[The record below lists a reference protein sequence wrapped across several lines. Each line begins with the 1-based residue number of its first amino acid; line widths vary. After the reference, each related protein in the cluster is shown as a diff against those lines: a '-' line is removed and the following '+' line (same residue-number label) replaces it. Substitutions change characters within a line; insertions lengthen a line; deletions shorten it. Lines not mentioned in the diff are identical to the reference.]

1 MEEGRN
7 YIRIL
12 RESLEK
18 KERILRNLLDMTR
31 QQEEY
36 LAGSEFELD
45 VFEEMLDVKNG
56 MIEELN
62 SVDDGF
68 ETVYERIREYLQSHQ
83 KELAEP
89 IREMQNRVREITSL
103 SVSLQALEE
112 RNRKKLEGIFAS
124 KQQEIKKF
132 RQSSQMVNNY
142 YQTMSG
148 AGSYQPSFLD
158 KKK

>member
-12 RESLEK
+12 RESLET
-18 KERILRNLLDMTR
+18 KERILHNLLDMTR
-31 QQEEY
+31 QQEEH

-112 RNRKKLEGIFAS
+112 RNRKKLEGVFAS

>member
-1 MEEGRN
+1 MEEIR
-7 YIRIL
+7 YIQIL

-18 KERILRNLLDMTR
+18 KERILHNLLDMTK
-31 QQEEY
+31 QQEDY
-36 LAGSEFELD
+36 LSGEEFEMD
-45 VFEEMLDVKNG
+45 VFDEMLDVKSG

-68 ETVYERIREYLQSHQ
+68 EFMYGRIREYLQIHR
-83 KELAEP
+83 KELESP
-89 IREMQNRVREITSL
+89 IREMQNRVREITRL

-112 RNRKKLEGIFAS
+112 RNKKKLESIFAS

-148 AGSYQPSFLD
+148 VNSYQSAFLD
-158 KKK
+158 QKK

>member
-18 KERILRNLLDMTR
+18 KERILHNLLDMTR

>member
-1 MEEGRN
+1 MEEIR
-7 YIRIL
+7 YIQIL

-18 KERILRNLLDMTR
+18 KERILHNLLDMTK
-31 QQEEY
+31 QQEDY
-36 LAGSEFELD
+36 LSGEEFEMD
-45 VFEEMLDVKNG
+45 VFDEMLDVKSG

-68 ETVYERIREYLQSHQ
+68 ESMYGRIREYLQVHR
-83 KELAEP
+83 KELESP
-89 IREMQNRVREITSL
+89 IREMQNRVREITRL

-112 RNRKKLEGIFAS
+112 RNKKKLESIFAS

-148 AGSYQPSFLD
+148 ANSYQSAFLD
-158 KKK
+158 QKK

>member
-7 YIRIL
+7 YIQIL

-18 KERILRNLLDMTR
+18 KERILHNLLDMTR

-83 KELAEP
+83 KELAAP

-112 RNRKKLEGIFAS
+112 RNRKKLEGVFAS

>member
-1 MEEGRN
+1 MEEERN

-18 KERILRNLLDMTR
+18 KERILHNLLDMTR

-68 ETVYERIREYLQSHQ
+68 ETVYERIREYLQSNQ

-112 RNRKKLEGIFAS
+112 RNRKKLEGVFAS

>member
-1 MEEGRN
+1 MEEERN

-18 KERILRNLLDMTR
+18 KERILHNLLDMTR

-112 RNRKKLEGIFAS
+112 RNRKKLEGVFAS

>member
-18 KERILRNLLDMTR
+18 KERILHNLLDMTR

-112 RNRKKLEGIFAS
+112 RNRKKLEGVFAS